1 MNNIN
6 TSISIGICTSNDE
19 KTIGKLLYNLTKF
32 SSQSISP
39 EKRSLIY
46 KSLFINEI
54 IIVSSGCT
62 DSSEIIISQFIK
74 RFPSIISL
82 ISEKHRSGKA
92 NAINT
97 ILHKYSGEY
106 LVLIPADAYT
116 SIESINLLIK
126 RIDRDDKIGIVF
138 GKPVI
143 DHKSHKCT
151 VICKMNAVLWNLHT
165 KSMTLK
171 ENNHASGELMV
182 LRKNL
187 VRNIPE
193 NIIND
198 DAYLSQKIFLMK
210 KKIVFD
216 PTSIVLIT
224 SPLTIKD
231 YINQR
236 KRIYLGHNQLKTMG
250 FSETIPF
257 NRLSLKNKNFYL
269 KLFLNEISSVKKLL
283 YFGLALIVEFNLKLR
298 IKFKINNNFTEQIIW
313 QRIGGTLPG
322 SGNKF

>member
-1 MNNIN
+1 
-6 TSISIGICTSNDE
+6 
-19 KTIGKLLYNLTKF
+19 
-32 SSQSISP
+32 
-39 EKRSLIY
+39 
-46 KSLFINEI
+46 
-54 IIVSSGCT
+54 
-62 DSSEIIISQFIK
+62 
-74 RFPSIISL
+74 
-82 ISEKHRSGKA
+82 
-92 NAINT
+92 
-97 ILHKYSGEY
+97 
-106 LVLIPADAYT
+106 
-116 SIESINLLIK
+116 
-126 RIDRDDKIGIVF
+126 
-138 GKPVI
+138 
-143 DHKSHKCT
+143 
-151 VICKMNAVLWNLHT
+151 
-165 KSMTLK
+165 
-171 ENNHASGELMV
+171 
-182 LRKNL
+182 
-187 VRNIPE
+187 
-193 NIIND
+193 
-198 DAYLSQKIFLMK
+198 MK